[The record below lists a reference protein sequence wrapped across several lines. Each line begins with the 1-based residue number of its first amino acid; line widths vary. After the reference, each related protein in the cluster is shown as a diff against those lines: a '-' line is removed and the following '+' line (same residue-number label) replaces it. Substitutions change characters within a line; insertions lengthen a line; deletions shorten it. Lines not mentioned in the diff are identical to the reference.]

1 MASRNIF
8 FNPYKL
14 KVDEQFYVLK
24 TAEGEVGD
32 EVKKTLGKKIT
43 STRGTKGY
51 STTNYHIL
59 DIGSLDYQ
67 NLTPNNDPRE
77 WQAKSPMRYN
87 LLHTQMMEIQ
97 VPCNVRLSA
106 GDVIKVKMERQGDE
120 KELGGFD
127 EHVSGNYLILHL
139 CHNFD
144 NEKSF
149 TSMTLA
155 RDTYGLIVKE
165 EGNSNEQ
172 QKDESGLIFN

>member
-1 MASRNIF
+1 
-8 FNPYKL
+8 
-14 KVDEQFYVLK
+14 
-24 TAEGEVGD
+24 
-32 EVKKTLGKKIT
+32 
-43 STRGTKGY
+43 
-51 STTNYHIL
+51 
-59 DIGSLDYQ
+59 
-67 NLTPNNDPRE
+67 
-77 WQAKSPMRYN
+77 
-87 LLHTQMMEIQ
+87 
-97 VPCNVRLSA
+97 
-106 GDVIKVKMERQGDE
+106 MERQGDE